1 MDKSIYTPAQ
11 QALQQTLRQ
20 IRLGAGLRQE
30 DLAAR
35 LAKPQ
40 SFVSKYES
48 GERRLDLV
56 ELHQICAATGVT
68 LLELVKRY
76 EEQLAKCN
84 PTLPS

>member
-40 SFVSKYES
+40 SFVSKHETRCYS
-48 GERRLDLV
+48 
-56 ELHQICAATGVT
+56 
-68 LLELVKRY
+68 VKR
-76 EEQLAKCN
+76 
-84 PTLPS
+84 S